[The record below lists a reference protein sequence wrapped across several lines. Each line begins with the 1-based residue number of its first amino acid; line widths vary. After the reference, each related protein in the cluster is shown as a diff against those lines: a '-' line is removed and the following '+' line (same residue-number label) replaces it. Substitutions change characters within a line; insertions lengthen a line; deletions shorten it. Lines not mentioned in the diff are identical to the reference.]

1 MSGGT
6 EGEDDGWLMELWC
19 ALVLGVFVVLVLFIP
34 SSLSVRVRL
43 LYILRLISTS
53 ENIIITPI
61 TIAATI
67 APAL

>member
-6 EGEDDGWLMELWC
+6 DVKDVGWLMELPTR
-19 ALVLGVFVVLVLFIP
+19 VLGVFVVLVLFMP
-34 SSLSVRVRL
+34 NSLSVLERL
-43 LYILRLISTS
+43 LYILRVTSTS
-53 ENIIITPI
+53 ENIIITPT